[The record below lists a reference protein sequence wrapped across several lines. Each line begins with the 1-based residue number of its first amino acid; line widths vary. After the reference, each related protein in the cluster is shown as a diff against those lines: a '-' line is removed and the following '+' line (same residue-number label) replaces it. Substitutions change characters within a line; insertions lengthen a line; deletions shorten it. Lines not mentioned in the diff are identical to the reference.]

1 MKPSKDIEARYAK
14 LERQIAKAREECECK
29 MLTTANGRNLYHITE
44 KYSERLLTGG
54 FNTYQEAWVFYVEE
68 KK

>member
-1 MKPSKDIEARYAK
+1 MKASQTVLDRYAK
-14 LERQIAKAREECECK
+14 LEREIDIERQTCECK
-29 MLTTANGRNLYHITE
+29 MLTTAKGRNLYHITE

-54 FNTYQEAWVFYVEE
+54 FNTYQEAWIFYVEG